1 MQLRST
7 HLGGL
12 VLICFVNFTGLIDFI
27 IIYLLQLNTKRNI
40 LVANVMH
47 MQLKDKYK
55 VLMWFK
61 TIFIDVKCIKNL
73 DIFRWSKQGNG
84 IDSSKSLKSKRKV
97 K

>member
-27 IIYLLQLNTKRNI
+27 IIYLFQLNTKRNI
-40 LVANVMH
+40 LVANVMR
-47 MQLKDKYK
+47 MQLKDQYK
-55 VLMWFK
+55 DLMWFK

-73 DIFRWSKQGNG
+73 LRYTPVMEQTRKWHRFIKIFE
-84 IDSSKSLKSKRKV
+84 I
-97 K
+97 